1 MTAED
6 EQLSFGF
13 DAGRRS
19 AEPATPLESR
29 VRFGTSSFSWE
40 DWVGPFYP
48 AGMKPGDFL
57 RYYAT
62 QFDTVEVD
70 ATYYAIPA
78 PRTVDGWAAKTPP
91 NFQLAAKFPREIV
104 HGGEGAKPDPARLL
118 DPKAT
123 YTARDEFLDVMSR
136 MGAKLGPLVLQFPFF
151 SRAAFA
157 TPEPFFEKL
166 DRFLADLPRPGAYT
180 VEVRNPDWLARPLV
194 DLCRRHSAGLVLVD
208 QEWMPH
214 GDRVERRFDPV
225 TAEFAYVRLLGD
237 RKEIEAITTSWEREV
252 IDRERSLER
261 WAALLARLA
270 LRGILTY
277 VFVNNHYAGH
287 APATVRRL
295 QAHFRDELSRG
306 TGGDQT
312 PRSEA

>member
-1 MTAED
+1 
-6 EQLSFGF
+6 
-13 DAGRRS
+13 
-19 AEPATPLESR
+19 
-29 VRFGTSSFSWE
+29 
-40 DWVGPFYP
+40 
-48 AGMKPGDFL
+48 MKPADFL

-91 NFQLAAKFPREIV
+91 HFTLAAKFPREIV
-104 HGGEGAKPDPARLL
+104 HGGEAAKPDPDKLL
-118 DPKAT
+118 DPAAT
-123 YTARDEFLDVMSR
+123 YAARDQFLEVMSR
-136 MGAKLGPLVLQFPFF
+136 MNGKLGPLVLQFPFF

-157 TPEPFFEKL
+157 TPEPFLDKL
-166 DRFLADLPRPGAYT
+166 DRFLGDLPRSMSYC
-180 VEVRNPDWLARPLV
+180 VEVRNPEWLARPLL
-194 DLCRRHSAGLVLVD
+194 DLCRRHAAALVLVD

-214 GDRVERRFDPV
+214 GDRVERKFDPV
-225 TAEFAYVRLLGD
+225 TAEFVYARLLGD
-237 RKEIEAITTSWEREV
+237 RKEIESITTTWEREV

-287 APATVRRL
+287 APATLRRL
-295 QAHFRDELSRG
+295 QALFRERLAAEGDHTPPG
-306 TGGDQT
+306 TGGVQ
-312 PRSEA
+312 S